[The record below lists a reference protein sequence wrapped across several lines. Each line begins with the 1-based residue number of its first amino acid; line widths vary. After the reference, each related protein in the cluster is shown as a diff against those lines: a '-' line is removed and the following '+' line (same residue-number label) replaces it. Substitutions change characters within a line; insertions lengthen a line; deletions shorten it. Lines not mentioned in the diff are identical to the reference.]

1 MKAPVPVTA
10 CRICGNPQ
18 LVTVLDLGQQA
29 LTGVFPK
36 ASAPE
41 VPTGPLTLVKCHGQ
55 PGCCG
60 LVQLGHTYD
69 LGELY
74 GDNYGYRSGLN
85 ASMVKHLGEKVAWL
99 RQRRPLKDGDVVL
112 DIGSNDGTTL
122 GQYPATVRRVGI
134 DPTTEK
140 FRRFHPPGIEAV
152 ADFFTAA
159 SFKKLA
165 GEAKARIVTSISMFY
180 DLPAPM
186 DFVRDVASVLANDG
200 VWHLEQSYC
209 PLMLDTNSY
218 DTVCHEHLE
227 FYGLAQIQWM
237 TSRAG
242 LRITDVQFN
251 DVNGGSFAVTVEKG
265 QGDAPLVAEL
275 LAKEAHLDSL
285 ETWKAFADTVARHKV
300 ELPATLR
307 KLKAEGKRVIGLGA
321 STKGNVVLQWCGL
334 TPELL
339 EAVAEVNPDK
349 FGCVTPGTK
358 IPIISEA
365 DARARKPDVWL
376 VLPWHF
382 KKTFLG
388 REQAFLAAGGRLLF
402 PLPRIEFVGAS

>member
-1 MKAPVPVTA
+1 MKAPEKVTA
-10 CRICGNPQ
+10 CRICGNEQ
-18 LVTVLDLGQQA
+18 LETVLDLGQQA

-36 ASAPE
+36 PGVAVE
-41 VPTGPLTLVKCHGQ
+41 GGPLVLVKCHGRE
-55 PGCCG
+55 GCCG

-85 ASMVKHLGEKVAWL
+85 ASMVRHLGEKVRWL
-99 RQRRPLKDGDVVL
+99 QSRRPLQPGDLVL

-122 GQYPATVRRVGI
+122 GHYPDTVERLGI

-140 FRRFHPPGIEAV
+140 FRKFHPPGIRAV
-152 ADFFTAA
+152 ADFFSAA
-159 SFKKLA
+159 SFKKIA
-165 GEAKARIVTSISMFY
+165 GDRKARIVTSISMFY

-186 DFVRDVASVLANDG
+186 DFVRDVAASLADDG
-200 VWHLEQSYC
+200 VWHLEQSYL
-209 PLMLDTNSY
+209 PLMLDTVSY

-227 FYGLAQIQWM
+227 FYGLTQLQWM

-242 LRITDVQFN
+242 LRITEVQLN

-265 QGDAPLVAEL
+265 VGDAPIVAEL
-275 LAKEAHLDSL
+275 LAKEARLASL
-285 ETWKAFADTVARHKV
+285 ETWREFAATVARHRV
-300 ELPATLR
+300 ELPALLR

-321 STKGNVVLQWCGL
+321 STKGNVTLQYCGI
-334 TPELL
+334 TPELM

-349 FGCVTPGTK
+349 FGCVTPGTQ

-365 DARARKPDVWL
+365 DARARKPDVLL

-382 KKTFLG
+382 RKTFVE
-388 REQAFLAAGGRLLF
+388 REKAFLAGGGRLLF
-402 PLPRIEFVGAS
+402 PLPAIEFVSAP